1 MTPATNDIEQVR
13 MFALEIAQVF
23 CDHSLLSALEKIERD
38 KVNQIALVQLMY
50 KHVYPLLLADCDV
63 NVETRKE
70 FLKELSRRVSVCLH
84 SSPHTRY
91 PDMDSDK
98 FTQFYFSRVWAHI
111 EANYTQMVALSF
123 TPTTEVQVQDEQSA
137 PSTQNPPIKR
147 TTP

>member
-111 EANYTQMVALSF
+111 EANYTQMVALSSF
-123 TPTTEVQVQDEQSA
+123 VPAEVQVQVEQSSKA
-137 PSTQNPPIKR
+137 SEQALTKKSTP
-147 TTP
+147 